1 MAAQRK
7 NLIFFHF
14 QNDMFVHN
22 KIKADENQLYLI
34 ALRERSIEH
43 TVRIYMYIFPYNYI
57 H

>member
-1 MAAQRK
+1 
-7 NLIFFHF
+7 
-14 QNDMFVHN
+14 MFVHN